1 MLRKS
6 VFYAFCAMV
15 LCAFMTP
22 SSQGDRRIAGNSKK
36 NVLFIFVDDL
46 RPTLGCYGD
55 SVAITPNIDKL
66 AAMGMLF
73 NRSYCQEA
81 VCNPSRSSMLTGLRP
96 DQDGVTD
103 LATHFRERVPLVTTL
118 PQLFKKN
125 GYVSVDVGKVFH
137 DAKFAQDS
145 VSWSFPAIYNY
156 EPKKDQ
162 YFLPQHGKGG
172 KGAAS
177 EFVDVP
183 DDYYIDGK
191 ISDASISWL
200 QRFKHSKQPFFLAVG
215 FRKPHLPFCAP
226 QKYWNL
232 YSDREFTSQV
242 RDRRPAGAPD
252 IAFHQW
258 QELRGYTD
266 IPDSGSL
273 TLDKEA
279 ELRHAYYACVS
290 FVDTQVGKV
299 VGELKNLGL
308 LDNTVIVLW
317 GDNGFHLGEQ
327 DLWCKSTNFELDDRV
342 PLIVVAPGVSKKN
355 VKTDAVVEAVD
366 IYPTIVDLCGIKPAD
381 SLTGLSLRHLLKNPQ
396 MDWNKVAFSQFVRPY
411 NALFSKFSRNAKQ
424 MGYSVRTRAWRYT
437 AWYDLSND
445 SVDYEEL
452 YHLVGNAIESVN
464 VAGESRYDSVRSELS
479 GLIRTYKNKEYE
491 KLNRR

>member
-1 MLRKS
+1 
-6 VFYAFCAMV
+6 MV
-15 LCAFMTP
+15 LCAFMA
-22 SSQGDRRIAGNSKK
+22 SCGQQDSRIAGNSKK

-46 RPTLGCYGD
+46 RPTLGCYDD

-66 AAMGMLF
+66 ATMGVLF
-73 NRSYCQEA
+73 NRSYCQQA

-125 GYVSVDVGKVFH
+125 GYTSVDVGKIFH
-137 DAKFAQDS
+137 DAKFAQDT

-162 YFLPQHGKGG
+162 YFLPRDTKGG
-172 KGAAS
+172 KASAS
-177 EFVDVP
+177 EFADVP

-200 QRFKHSKQPFFLAVG
+200 KRFKDSKQPFFLAVG

-226 QKYWNL
+226 LKYWNL
-232 YSDREFTSQV
+232 YSDQDFVSQA
-242 RDRRPAGAPD
+242 RDKRPMGAPD
-252 IAFHQW
+252 IAFHHW

-266 IPDSGSL
+266 IPDSGALSME
-273 TLDKEA
+273 KEV
-279 ELRHAYYACVS
+279 ELRRAYYACVS
-290 FVDTQVGKV
+290 FVDAQVGKV
-299 VGELKNLGL
+299 VGELKALDL

-355 VKTDAVVEAVD
+355 VRTDAIVEAVD
-366 IYPTIVDLCGIKPAD
+366 IYPTVVDLCGIKPVD
-381 SLTGLSLRHLLKNPQ
+381 SLTGISLRYLLTNPK
-396 MDWNKVAFSQFVRPY
+396 MGWNKVAFSQFVRPY
-411 NALFSKFSRNAKQ
+411 NALFSKFSRKAKQ
-424 MGYSVRTRAWRYT
+424 MGYSVRTKEWRYT
-437 AWYDLSND
+437 AWYDLSSD
-445 SVDYEEL
+445 SVDYKEL

-464 VAGESRYDSVRSELS
+464 LAGESRYDSVQAKLS
-479 GLIRTYKNKEYE
+479 GLIGAYRNKEYE
-491 KLNRR
+491 KLNAR